1 MTQIGSFSDVVGRFR
16 RNWTGYIRE
25 YRVFWVLTVLAA
37 GADMASTIYIMLR
50 EGPQAEGHPVVRLI
64 STVFG
69 AVLGPILGKICQFLV
84 VIVLTVFLRRQAVY
98 IFVAVIILYA
108 WAAWYNILGCHL
120 YYPRLLELLERL
132 RI

>member
-108 WAAWYNILGCHL
+108 RAAWYNIWGCHL